1 MAFVK
6 KGGKGQILNYKT
18 ENFLV
23 VIKFPAVV
31 ALSFTKSSPQISGPY
46 KCVPVTG
53 VNYFIISPCG
63 FCKHDVRRTTK
74 PLSVD
79 TRVMAPFVFKI

>member
-6 KGGKGQILNYKT
+6 KEGKRRILNYQTK
-18 ENFLV
+18 NFLV

-31 ALSFTKSSPQISGPY
+31 ALSFTKSSPQISGSY

-53 VNYFIISPCG
+53 VN
-63 FCKHDVRRTTK
+63 
-74 PLSVD
+74 
-79 TRVMAPFVFKI
+79 

>member
-6 KGGKGQILNYKT
+6 KEEKRRILNYQTK
-18 ENFLV
+18 NVLV

-31 ALSFTKSSPQISGPY
+31 ALLFTKSSPQISGSY
-46 KCVPVTG
+46 RCVPVTG
-53 VNYFIISPCG
+53 VNYFTISPCG

-74 PLSVD
+74 PLSID
-79 TRVMAPFVFKI
+79 TRAMAPFVFKI

>member
-6 KGGKGQILNYKT
+6 KDRKRQILNYQTK
-18 ENFLV
+18 NFLV

-31 ALSFTKSSPQISGPY
+31 ALSFTKSSPQISWSY
-46 KCVPVTG
+46 RSVPVTG
-53 VNYFIISPCG
+53 VNYFIISLCE

>member
-6 KGGKGQILNYKT
+6 KEEKRRILNYQTK
-18 ENFLV
+18 NFLV

-31 ALSFTKSSPQISGPY
+31 ALSFTKSSPQISGSY